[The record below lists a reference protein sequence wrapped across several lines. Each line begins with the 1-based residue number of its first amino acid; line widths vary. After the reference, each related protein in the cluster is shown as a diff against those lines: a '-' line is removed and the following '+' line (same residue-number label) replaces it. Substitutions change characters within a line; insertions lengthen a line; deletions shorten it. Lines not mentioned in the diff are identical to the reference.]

1 MGLNFGSVLMFDM
14 VAPNGTAVKMAVDRD
29 AEDATIAACYELVMS
44 KQADESSKRRH
55 FIAEWAELRGKRQ
68 TDIVRDLGI
77 EKSTVY
83 RWFADGVIPSEKH
96 LLPLADYLHVE
107 EPVALFRHPDDDW
120 LSRMFRDKTDEQR
133 EKAVAM
139 LKFFFESI
147 SPSEE
152 NRSGPDKATRR

>member
-1 MGLNFGSVLMFDM
+1 MTS
-14 VAPNGTAVKMAVDRD
+14 
-29 AEDATIAACYELVMS
+29 
-44 KQADESSKRRH
+44 QADDGAKRRH
-55 FIAEWAELRGKRQ
+55 YIAEWAELRGKRQ

-96 LLPLADYLHVE
+96 LVPLAEYLMVE

-139 LKFFFESI
+139 LKLFFDSI
-147 SPSEE
+147 SPGDES
-152 NRSGPDKATRR
+152 RSGSDKATRR